1 MEYLLLSPEVYQNK
15 EKEFFLCLEET
26 SLFREYSSLLKI
38 KNCSILDLIK
48 SKEVNFGKFKEC
60 KQKDVDLVIAYGN

>member
-1 MEYLLLSPEVYQNK
+1 MGFHQYMEKFKKQIEYLLINPKVYELNK

-26 SLFREYSSLLKI
+26 LLFREYSSLLKI

-48 SKEVNFGKFKEC
+48 SR
-60 KQKDVDLVIAYGN
+60 